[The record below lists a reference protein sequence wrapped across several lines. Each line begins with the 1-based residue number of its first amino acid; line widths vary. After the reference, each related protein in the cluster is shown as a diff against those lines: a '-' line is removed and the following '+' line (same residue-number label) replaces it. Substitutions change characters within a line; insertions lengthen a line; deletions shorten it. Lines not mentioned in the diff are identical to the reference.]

1 MKSLKKQHKD
11 KPNTASPRRQR
22 SVFET
27 IMVPLI
33 LLVFVETLLLVFIL
47 AGNNV
52 LERFDRSAE
61 DLVLKQ
67 LQNRANHFSSALYG
81 WSDLDALAG
90 TINSKADEMLK
101 SGEISLEELESNSEV
116 SSPLILE
123 IANDLVSTMYSK
135 RLSGIYVVFNT
146 TDISKLPKK
155 KTIPDRTGIYIR
167 DMDPMSAP
175 SERNE
180 DLLLC
185 RASVQVVQQLNIATD
200 SDWKPRFKFTDK
212 ETPENYAFFYEPMAA
227 ALNSDYIKDAKDYG
241 YWGGSAHLLIDS
253 DVTAISYSI
262 PLVLSDGTVYC
273 ILGIDIAD
281 DYLLSQLPYTEL
293 YDDNVGAYFVIK
305 QKSNFDSLKIVTPF
319 LWNGEAFDDAND
331 ISLRLTRSHM
341 GYTFTHHG
349 KKYFASAVPIPLY
362 SNNAPFESDYWAILG
377 AVPTEYLYEFSHRMM
392 WMLVM
397 DVLIMLAIGILAS
410 IIISR
415 RISAPIRKLSGE
427 IEEAKKVSG
436 IPSLSVTGINELD
449 SFSKEFTALCRD
461 VVSTSTRF
469 LQIIQL
475 ASVELG
481 GFEVRKDIGTVYV
494 TDNYFAMLGIR
505 DINADSMTVE
515 RFDEITAELKRSL
528 SGTVDTDGSVLYKV
542 EPAPGAVRYIRVNVT
557 ETDTRRVGVAEDVT
571 MATLEKFMIQHERDY
586 DMLTGLVSR
595 RAFYERAQELF
606 ADSKNMQSG
615 ALMMLDLDNLKTIN
629 DHYGHDYGDK
639 YIHQAAVSFAEHA
652 PTNSICSRV
661 SGDEFFV
668 LFYGYEDYELLRS
681 DVQRFSLAI
690 KNNIFELPTGERIPV
705 SASGGVAWY
714 PKDTDDFWQ
723 LMKYADFAMYKA
735 KHGRKGTI
743 EDFDLLVYSRES
755 FMLNSRQDFFKLIM
769 EERVH
774 YHFQPIFR
782 AKDGSVF
789 AYEALMRTDLTT
801 LGSPAAV
808 LEIAKDEKR
817 LQDIED
823 LTWLKAPECYMKL
836 LKDGKVDSKALL
848 FINSFASQMMSPWAQ
863 EKYDSKFACL
873 RDILVTEI
881 TEYEDLAPGIMER
894 KRALTGENGLFA
906 LDDYGSGYNSE
917 LNLLEL
923 SPQFI
928 KVDISIIRGIDV
940 DHNKQRIVSNIVS
953 YAHDRNMMIIAEG
966 IETAAELTK
975 VLELGVDLLQGYLLA
990 RPGAVPDNIS
1000 QKALDVIKR
1009 FARKNG

>member
-1 MKSLKKQHKD
+1 MQSVKERLDNKLN
-11 KPNTASPRRQR
+11 PASPRGQR
-22 SVFET
+22 SVFKT

-33 LLVFVETLLLVFIL
+33 VLVIVETLLLIMIL
-47 AGNNV
+47 AVNNV
-52 LERFDRSAE
+52 LERFDRNSE

-67 LQNRANHFSSALYG
+67 LQNRANHFSSALYS

-90 TINSKADEMLK
+90 TINSKADEMLE
-101 SGEISLEELESNSEV
+101 SGEISLDGLESDSDV
-116 SSPLILE
+116 SSPLVLDIVD
-123 IANDLVSTMYSK
+123 DLVSTMYSK
-135 RLSGIYVVFNT
+135 RLSGIYVIFNT
-146 TDISKLPKK
+146 SDISSIPKR

-185 RASVQVVQQLNIATD
+185 RASVQVVQQLSIATD
-200 SDWKPRFKFTDK
+200 SCWKPRFTFSDK
-212 ETPENYAFFYEPMAA
+212 ETPENYAYFAEPMIA
-227 ALNSDYIKDAKDYG
+227 ALKSEYIQDAKDYG
-241 YWGGSAHLLIDS
+241 YWGGSAHLLVDS
-253 DVTAISYSI
+253 DITAISYSI
-262 PLVLSDGTVYC
+262 PLVLSDGTVYG

-293 YDDNVGAYFVIK
+293 YDDNVGTYFVIK

-319 LWNGEAFDDAND
+319 LWNGESFDNDRD
-331 ISLRLTRSHM
+331 ISLRLTRSHK
-341 GYTFTHHG
+341 GYTFSHHG
-349 KKYFASAVPIPLY
+349 KKYFASAVPISLY

-377 AVPTEYLYEFSHRMM
+377 AVPTEYLYEFSHRML
-392 WMLVM
+392 WMLAL
-397 DVLIMLAIGILAS
+397 DIFLMLAIGILAS

-427 IEEAKKVSG
+427 IAEAKKISG
-436 IPSLSVTGINELD
+436 IPSLSVTGIDELD
-449 SFSKEFTALCRD
+449 SFSKEFTSLCRD

-481 GFEVRKDIGTVYV
+481 GFEIRKDLGTVYI
-494 TDNYFAMLGIR
+494 TDNYFTMLGIR
-505 DINADSMTVE
+505 DISADNMTVE
-515 RFDEITAELKRSL
+515 RFDKISAELKRSL
-528 SGTVDTDGSVLYKV
+528 SGKVDTDGSVLYKV

-557 ETDTRRVGVAEDVT
+557 ETETRRVGVAEDVT

-586 DMLTGLVSR
+586 DMLTGLISR

-606 ADSKNMQSG
+606 ADSESMCNG

-639 YIHQAAVSFAEHA
+639 YIHQAAASFSEYAPVS
-652 PTNSICSRV
+652 SICSRV

-668 LFYGYEDYELLRS
+668 LFYGYKDYELLRAE
-681 DVQRFSLAI
+681 VQRFSMAI
-690 KNNIFELPTGERIPV
+690 KNNIFELPTGESIPV

-714 PKDTDDFWQ
+714 PKDSADFWQ

-735 KHGRKGTI
+735 KHGRKGTV
-743 EDFDLLVYSRES
+743 EDFNLSVYSRES

-769 EERVH
+769 EERVY
-774 YHFQPIFR
+774 YHFQPIFN

-789 AYEALMRTDLTT
+789 AYEALMRTDLQT
-801 LGSPAAV
+801 LSSPAAV

-823 LTWLKAPECYMKL
+823 LTWLKAPEYYMELMK
-836 LKDGKVDSKALL
+836 KDKVDKKALL
-848 FINSFASQMMSPWAQ
+848 FVNSFASQMMSPWAQ

-894 KRALTGENGLFA
+894 KRALTGKNGLFA

-923 SPQFI
+923 SPKFI
-928 KVDISIIRGIDV
+928 KVDISIIRGIDI
-940 DHNKQRIVSNIVS
+940 DPDKQRIVSNIVS
-953 YAHDRNMMIIAEG
+953 YAHDRDMMIIAEG
-966 IETAAELTK
+966 IETAAELIK
-975 VLELGVDLLQGYLLA
+975 VLELKVDLLQGYLLA
-990 RPGAVPDNIS
+990 RPGAVPDSIS
-1000 QKALDVIKR
+1000 QKALDIIHN
-1009 FARKNG
+1009 FRKSSR